1 MEKDIIFMRKDF
13 NDFYR
18 WINIDVDS
26 ATWQGENRK
35 DYERFW
41 LSLFAD
47 GLSLKQLTE
56 RFEFAVFEAK
66 AGSLE
71 PWIRWVFE
79 KMICYTF
86 VNKDATVYQLS
97 EKTGI
102 SLSRMASIL
111 RNFFIDFYPDFGSDI
126 YIKFQMSN
134 LADENIDL
142 RYCDIRDRFPMED
155 IKFGSTDKEIMASME
170 VTLYKEWKGFVQR
183 LEKRFVDSE
192 FDIQKMKKNIL
203 LKKQLIFLKD
213 VALLLVVG
221 GVIVGSIYQGNKI
234 YKNYL
239 EDRISI
245 YEPQLKWGNE
255 PLGLREGTE
264 RRIASDIPSI
274 EDIQQVGEE
283 DDIVYEE
290 GERFET
296 ESEVVLTSVDELP
309 KDFDVVSMEQS
320 GYGSQGA
327 MGYRDSQYGTTKVYR
342 VMMRSTDTIK
352 SKETLDLIMGNYG
365 ATPVRNNHSGN
376 HIPGGLHYNMFVP
389 RSHIKEFLA
398 QIMEIDHAVLYE
410 SRTRTAQNEQGK
422 DKVFIWVK
430 SLN

>member
-1 MEKDIIFMRKDF
+1 MRKDF
-13 NDFYR
+13 NDFYK

-26 ATWQGENRK
+26 ATWQGENQK

-41 LSLFAD
+41 LSLFVD

-56 RFEFAVFEAK
+56 RFEFAFFEAK

-86 VNKDATVYQLS
+86 IKKDATVYQLS
-97 EKTGI
+97 EKTRI
-102 SLSRMASIL
+102 PLSRVANIL
-111 RNFFIDFYPDFGSDI
+111 RNFFIDFHSDFGREIS
-126 YIKFQMSN
+126 IKFQMSN

-142 RYCDIRDRFPMED
+142 KYYDICDKFPMEG
-155 IKFGSTDKEIMASME
+155 IKFGSTDKEIMTSME

-183 LEKRFVDSE
+183 LEKKFVDSE
-192 FDIQKMKKNIL
+192 VDIQKVKKNML
-203 LKKQLIFLKD
+203 LKKQFIFLRD
-213 VALLLVVG
+213 VSLLLVAG
-221 GVIVGSIYQGNKI
+221 IVMIGSIYQGNKI

-245 YEPQLKWGNE
+245 YEPQLKWDNE
-255 PLGLREGTE
+255 PLGLLEGAE
-264 RRIASDIPSI
+264 RRIASDIPDI
-274 EDIQQVGEE
+274 EDIQQVEEGDGAVYGEE
-283 DDIVYEE
+283 
-290 GERFET
+290 ERFET

-309 KDFDVVSMEQS
+309 KDFDVVSMNQS
-320 GYGSQGA
+320 GYGAQGTG
-327 MGYRDSQYGTTKVYR
+327 GYRDSRYGTTKVYR
-342 VMMRSTDTIK
+342 VMMQSTDTLR
-352 SKETLDLIMGNYG
+352 SQETLDSIMVDYG
-365 ATPVRNNHSGN
+365 ATPVPDTESGN

-389 RSHIKEFLA
+389 RDHIKEFLTK
-398 QIMEIDHAVLYE
+398 IKEIDHAVLYE
-410 SRTRTAQNEQGK
+410 SRTRTAQNEPGK